1 MIGGIS
7 SHSKMSGKRG
17 RSPGWAAVD
26 LKQMQKQDLKPEFD
40 DGPYSPIQNMTA
52 TTAPSGSALLR
63 NVPPVK
69 SFSSVLQPKMEFPF
83 LVDDNDS
90 NGRVLENNSNRVLAN
105 KIIKENN
112 TVLALTKLKELHGWA
127 DNSLIE
133 DILAAV
139 KDNFDQASTLLK
151 NMVTSSSSEENKTVD
166 LAEPSSVFV
175 DCLHTKKT
183 EEEGGDFPLEKMTDL
198 AELKAVLQG
207 CLDNKKPE
215 HTDEG
220 VIFENKLSNGT
231 ADLKLISRSL
241 MSAPAEPEWEEDDVY
256 LNHRK
261 DAIRVMRSASQHSR
275 AANNAFLR
283 GDHFSAQQLSHKAR
297 EERKLAERLNAKAAE
312 EILTI
317 RNGEN
322 NIWKL
327 DLHGLHAY
335 EAVHALQN
343 HLQKI
348 ETQIP
353 LSRTISPN
361 KVKPKVEITCR
372 SSLGSPSCKGIEVK
386 PDIQNYALSSQ
397 RRAILEVIT
406 GTGNHSRGEAAL
418 PSAIRSFLIENG
430 YRFDEF
436 RPGVIAVRPKFRN
449 RSKH

>member
-7 SHSKMSGKRG
+7 SHSKMSWKKG
-17 RSPGWAAVD
+17 RSAGWAAVN

-40 DGPYSPIQNMTA
+40 DDPYPFIQNRTN
-52 TTAPSGSALLR
+52 TIAPSGSSILS
-63 NVPPVK
+63 NVPSVK
-69 SFSSVLQPKMEFPF
+69 SFSSVLQPKMDFPI
-83 LVDDNDS
+83 LIDDNDS
-90 NGRVLENNSNRVLAN
+90 KRQLLDNNSNSMLGN
-105 KIIKENN
+105 KIVKENN
-112 TVLALTKLKELHGWA
+112 TFLALKKLKELHAWA

-139 KDNFDQASTLLK
+139 DNNFDQASTLLK
-151 NMVTSSSSEENKTVD
+151 AMVTSSSSEESKTVD
-166 LAEPSSVFV
+166 LTEPSSVFV

-183 EEEGGDFPLEKMTDL
+183 EEVDEDFLSENMIDL

-207 CLDNKKPE
+207 CLDDKKPE

-220 VIFENKLSNGT
+220 VIFENKLSNDT
-231 ADLKLISRSL
+231 MDLKLISRSL
-241 MSAPAEPEWEEDDVY
+241 MSVPAAPEWEEDDVY

-261 DAIRVMRSASQHSR
+261 DAIRVTRSASQHSR

-297 EERKLAERLNAKAAE
+297 EEWRLVEQLNAKAAE

-317 RNGEN
+317 RNSKN

-335 EAVHALQN
+335 EAVHALQK

-348 ETQIP
+348 ETQTA
-353 LSRTISPN
+353 LSRTISPK
-361 KVKPKVEITCR
+361 KVEPKVEITCPQ
-372 SSLGSPSCKGIEVK
+372 SLSSPSCKVMEVK
-386 PDIQNYALSSQ
+386 PDIQNYALTSQ
-397 RRAILEVIT
+397 RRAILEVVT
-406 GTGNHSRGEAAL
+406 GMGNHSQGEAAL
-418 PSAIRSFLIENG
+418 PSAIRSFLIEHG
-430 YRFDEF
+430 YRFDEL

-449 RSKH
+449 R